1 MGAGDVVAADKG
13 RAQSPVLQ
21 LGNEQLRAG
30 IHAAATVLGTALL
43 VLWLWMTLMTATY
56 FHNPQEKISGLGELS
71 PCHWLY
77 ITS

>member
-21 LGNEQLRAG
+21 LGNEQLRAR
-30 IHAAATVLGTALL
+30 IHAVATVLGTALL

-71 PCHWLY
+71 PCH
-77 ITS
+77 